1 VPLHTEHH
9 LIISCRVYTAIKRE
23 KNRYPFRSNVYF
35 LLNKVLV
42 IGVCL
47 RSRTK

>member
-1 VPLHTEHH
+1 
-9 LIISCRVYTAIKRE
+9 
-23 KNRYPFRSNVYF
+23 VYF